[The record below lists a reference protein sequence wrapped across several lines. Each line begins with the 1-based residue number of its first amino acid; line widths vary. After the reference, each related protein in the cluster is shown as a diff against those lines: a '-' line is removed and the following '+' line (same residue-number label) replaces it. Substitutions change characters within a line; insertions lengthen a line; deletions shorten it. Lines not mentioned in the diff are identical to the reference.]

1 MMTTPLDVRKYR
13 EVDRAQ
19 CRSLWR
25 ELTEW
30 HREIYQDPTIGGEHP
45 EDYFDKHLAK
55 VGPDQLW
62 VAIYNS
68 RVVGLV
74 GLMVEG
80 NEAEIEP
87 LIVSQNYRYK
97 GIGKR
102 LIETVVS
109 EARKKG
115 VSFLSIRP
123 VARNINTIKFLH
135 KQGFRNVGHIDLF
148 MDFSNRAWKS
158 GLEIHRCKFNF

>member
-1 MMTTPLDVRKYR
+1 M
-13 EVDRAQ
+13 
-19 CRSLWR
+19 
-25 ELTEW
+25 
-30 HREIYQDPTIGGEHP
+30 I
-45 EDYFDKHLAK
+45 
-55 VGPDQLW
+55 
-62 VAIYNS
+62 
-68 RVVGLV
+68 
-74 GLMVEG
+74 EG

-87 LIVSQNYRYK
+87 LIVSKNYRYK

-109 EARKKG
+109 EAREKG
-115 VSFLSIRP
+115 VRLLNVRP

-135 KQGFRNVGHIDLF
+135 KQGFRNVGQIDLF